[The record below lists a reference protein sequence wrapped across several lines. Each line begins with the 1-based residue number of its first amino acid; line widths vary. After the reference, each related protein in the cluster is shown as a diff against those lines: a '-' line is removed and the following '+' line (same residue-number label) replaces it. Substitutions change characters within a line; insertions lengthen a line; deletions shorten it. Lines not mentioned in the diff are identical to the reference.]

1 MAKETSSQSTIVYEQ
16 KISSSSQETTKTTFI
31 EHQWLFIKVYHIV
44 KANTCMKCS
53 TLCEIF
59 YWRDGRKVVKNL
71 RKGKDK

>member
-31 EHQWLFIKVYHIV
+31 EHQWLFRKVYHIV
-44 KANTCMKCS
+44 KKTHAWNAA
-53 TLCEIF
+53 LYEIF
-59 YWRDGRKVVKNL
+59 YWRDGTKVVKNL